1 MKSVLLIIAGVFLM
15 SSCKTDENKSVK
27 NKDLNPSLYKNRDGE
42 EICHKSYDN
51 AMKLW
56 PVDYKEEWVKTAYGE
71 THIIISGDENAKP
84 LFLLP
89 ALFCDATMWY
99 PNIEELSKEYYVY
112 AVDSHVYGG
121 KSTITEN
128 RIKDSKDFALWFN
141 SILDTYNYKNVAI
154 AGLSYSGWLSIAL
167 AKEIPD
173 RISAMVVLDPSTT
186 FMKMDGGI
194 GWRGFWAFVFF
205 PTQKKKDNFFN
216 WLGGGYMDKEM
227 EIWFAHM
234 MNIINYG
241 NVTNDKVPQHMTY
254 TKEDLQHVNT
264 PTMILIGGK
273 KILYKDPNKLAQKA
287 KIALPHAEVEVVDD
301 AGHSINIEKAEYVN
315 NRMLSFLNKNY

>member
-1 MKSVLLIIAGVFLM
+1 M
-15 SSCKTDENKSVK
+15 SSCKTDENKTVK
-27 NKDLNPSLYKNRDGE
+27 NKDLNPSLYKNE
-42 EICHKSYDN
+42 EAEAICHKSYDK

-56 PVDYKEEWVKTAYGE
+56 PVEYKEEWVKTDYGE
-71 THIIISGDENAKP
+71 THIIVTGKEGAKP
-84 LFLLP
+84 IFLLP
-89 ALFCDATMWY
+89 GLFCDATMWY
-99 PNIEELSKEYYVY
+99 PNIEELTKEYKVY
-112 AVDSHVYGG
+112 AVDSLVYGG
-121 KSTITEN
+121 KSILSDKKIEN
-128 RIKDSKDFALWFN
+128 SMDYAAWFISVLN
-141 SILDTYNYKNVAI
+141 HYNYSKTAI

-167 AKEIPD
+167 AKEIPEK
-173 RISAMVVLDPSTT
+173 ISAMVVLDPSTT

-205 PTQKKKDNFFN
+205 PTQKKKDNFFD
-216 WLGGGYMDKEM
+216 WLGGGYMDKDM

-234 MNIINYG
+234 MNVVNYG

-264 PTMILIGGK
+264 PTMVLIGGK

-287 KIALPHAEVEVVDD
+287 KDALPHAEVEVVDD

-315 NRMLSFLNKNY
+315 SRMLSFLNNNY